1 MIKTRYK
8 ALSGLLAVGA
18 ILAVLLNNP
27 ANPSASQ
34 LYNGAEQNFNVGG
47 LAWIEPQS
55 RVIKLGAPNMLEGA
69 RVEELSIK
77 EGDTVT
83 QGQVIG
89 TFSSHSKNKAELDV
103 AKANL
108 ELAKANLARVQ
119 AGNTQSDIS
128 SQKQIV
134 LSLRANEEEAYKS
147 YKRYKE
153 LYESQVASKSQ
164 YDTAKAAMG
173 NVSARRKAAEESL
186 ASLELVRPD
195 DLAIAQS
202 QVEVAL
208 SQVKAAEANVKLSS
222 IISPISGT
230 VLTVYARS
238 GEAVGDLGVLD
249 VADLTS
255 IDAVMEVDEDDVL
268 KISPDMPAEV
278 RITGVEPH
286 VTGTVREIGGQIKTN
301 SLTDA
306 AQPSRILETRVI
318 EVRIGL
324 DKSRND
330 ILSRLINKKVRAIIM
345 TSGSGVV
352 AQTAQ

>member
-1 MIKTRYK
+1 M
-8 ALSGLLAVGA
+8 AGGAV
-18 ILAVLLNNP
+18 LAVLLNNP
-27 ANPSASQ
+27 ANLHASQ
-34 LYNGAEQNFNVGG
+34 LYNGAEQQFNVGG

-69 RVEELSIK
+69 RVEELFIK
-77 EGDTVT
+77 EGDSVT

-89 TFSSHSKNKAELDV
+89 AFSSYSKNKAELEV

-108 ELAKANLARVQ
+108 ELAKANLVRVQ

-134 LSLRANEEEAYKS
+134 LSLRANEEEALKS

-164 YDTAKAAMG
+164 YDAAKATMG
-173 NVSARRKAAEESL
+173 NVSARRKAAEETL
-186 ASLELVRPD
+186 ASLERVRPD

-202 QVEVAL
+202 QVEVAQ

-268 KISPDMPAEV
+268 KISPDLPAEV
-278 RITGVEPH
+278 RITGVDPH

-306 AQPSRILETRVI
+306 AQPGRILETRVI

-345 TSGSGVV
+345 TSEDGAV
-352 AQTAQ
+352 AKKAQ